1 MLTALVPDY
10 NGQITYNAPLARWI
24 VPRASS
30 TAATTFEAT
39 QRWGTRRAHAIEL
52 LEDALNLRRT
62 AVYDEKGKGKDKV
75 RVLNLVETAAA
86 QAKLTEIKD
95 HFMEWVWDD
104 PDREQ
109 QLCDLYNHNFNVY
122 RARQFDGSHLT
133 LPGSATSETLK
144 PHQKDS
150 VWRALQTKTGLL
162 PNHPVGSGKTYIGI
176 ASAMELR
183 RLGLANKPL
192 VTVPSIAISTW
203 VTQAQ
208 TLYPTIRLLTTDA
221 NDFTKERRGETLS
234 RIATGDWDLI
244 IVPHS
249 SFKLLPLMPATLRRF
264 RSARA

>member
-1 MLTALVPDY
+1 
-10 NGQITYNAPLARWI
+10 
-24 VPRASS
+24 
-30 TAATTFEAT
+30 
-39 QRWGTRRAHAIEL
+39 
-52 LEDALNLRRT
+52 DALNLRRT

-75 RVLNLVETAAA
+75 RVLNLVDTAAA

-104 PDREQ
+104 PLREQ
-109 QLCDLYNHNFNVY
+109 TLCDLYNQRFNVY
-122 RARQFDGSHLT
+122 RARHFDGSHLT
-133 LPGSATSETLK
+133 LPGTSSTETLK

-150 VWRALQTKTGLL
+150 VWRALQSRTGLL

-176 ASAMELR
+176 AAAMELR

-192 VTVPSIAISTW
+192 VTVPPIALSTW

-208 TLYPTIRLLTTDA
+208 TLYPAIRLLTTDV

-244 IVPHS
+244 IIPHP
-249 SFKLLPLMPATLRRF
+249 SFKLLPLMPETF
-264 RSARA
+264 